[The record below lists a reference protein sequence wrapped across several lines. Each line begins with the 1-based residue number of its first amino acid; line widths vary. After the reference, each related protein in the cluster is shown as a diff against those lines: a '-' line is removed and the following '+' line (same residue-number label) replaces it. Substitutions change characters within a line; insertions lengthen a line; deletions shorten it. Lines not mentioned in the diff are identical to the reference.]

1 MSTEP
6 VYLTIDSERLARRV
20 LIFCILAEIVFVIL
34 DYHINYGEWTY
45 IGAMRRMFNTAREDG
60 LASWFAMTQTL
71 LASLTLGLIY
81 LSVKNGSARPRWKSW
96 GWLALTLFFF
106 YMAVDDGAQLHERI
120 GSTFKEALW
129 TATGATLDFFPS
141 YAWQI
146 VFLPFF
152 GAIGLFMLG
161 FLWYELDSRSSRVLL
176 VIAVCLQV
184 VAVAMD
190 FVEGLEPEHR
200 WNLYT
205 IIANRF
211 DLEPWTQARFGETA
225 FDALRHFS
233 KSFEET
239 IEMAGISILWFLFL
253 RHLSN
258 VAGDLRVRFVRH
270 NTG

>member
-1 MSTEP
+1 MSPEP
-6 VYLTIDSERLARRV
+6 VQLTINSERLALRI
-20 LIFCILAEIVFVIL
+20 LIFCILAEIVFVFL

-81 LSVKNGSARPRWKSW
+81 LSLKNGPGPRWKSW
-96 GWLALTLFFF
+96 GWLVLSIFFF
-106 YMAVDDGAQLHERI
+106 YMAIDDGAQLHERF

-129 TATGATLDFFPS
+129 NATGATLNFFPS

-146 VFLPFF
+146 LFLPFF
-152 GAIGLFMLG
+152 GALGLFMFG
-161 FLWYELDSRSSRVLL
+161 FLWYELGSRSSRLL
-176 VIAVCLQV
+176 LMTAVFLQV

-190 FVEGLEPEHR
+190 FVEGLEAEHR

-205 IIANRF
+205 IIANRY

-233 KSFEET
+233 KSFEEA
-239 IEMAGISILWFLFL
+239 IEMASISILWFLFL

-258 VAGDLRVRFVRH
+258 AAGDLRVRFVREEVS
-270 NTG
+270 

>member
-1 MSTEP
+1 MSPEP
-6 VYLTIDSERLARRV
+6 VHLTINSERLARRI
-20 LIFCILAEIVFVIL
+20 LIFCIFTEIVFAFL

-60 LASWFAMTQTL
+60 FASWFAMTQTL

-81 LSVKNGSARPRWKSW
+81 LSVKNGPGPRWKPW
-96 GWLALTLFFF
+96 GWLVLTAFFF
-106 YMAVDDGAQLHERI
+106 YMAVDDGVQLHERI
-120 GSTFKEALW
+120 GSTFKEVLW
-129 TATGATLDFFPS
+129 NATGVTLGFFPS
-141 YAWQI
+141 YVWQI
-146 VFLPFF
+146 LFLPLF
-152 GAIGLFMLG
+152 GALGLFMLG

-176 VIAVCLQV
+176 MTAIFLQV
-184 VAVAMD
+184 VAVGMD
-190 FVEGLEPEHR
+190 FVEGLEAEHR

-205 IIANRF
+205 IIANRY

-239 IEMAGISILWFLFL
+239 IEMAGMSILWFLFL

-258 VAGDLRVRFVRH
+258 VAGDLRVRFVR
-270 NTG
+270 G